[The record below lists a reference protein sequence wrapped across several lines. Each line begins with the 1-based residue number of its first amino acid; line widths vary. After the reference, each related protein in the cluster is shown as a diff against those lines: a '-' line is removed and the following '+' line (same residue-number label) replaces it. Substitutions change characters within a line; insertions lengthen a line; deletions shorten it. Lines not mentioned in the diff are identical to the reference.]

1 MDWPPYSPD
10 LNPIENVWHILKD
23 EIIRQYPELA
33 TIPKTDAAMDALIR
47 AAITVWEELDRGV
60 LMKLA
65 ESITRRLLAVINAG
79 GWYTKY

>member
-33 TIPKTDAAMDALIR
+33 TIPKTNAAMDTLIR
-47 AAITVWEELDRGV
+47 AAITV
-60 LMKLA
+60 
-65 ESITRRLLAVINAG
+65 
-79 GWYTKY
+79 